1 MNAVKVSVDVEQLK
15 AFNSQ
20 LKSIN
25 MKGVGV
31 SVDVWVVKA
40 VQISAEVEVLKT
52 VETDWDFNFFQHFQ
66 FNCYYYFFQCSKCH
80 FNSKNWQVRVKRV
93 KSKKEQARWILT

>member
-31 SVDVWVVKA
+31 SVDV
-40 VQISAEVEVLKT
+40 
-52 VETDWDFNFFQHFQ
+52 
-66 FNCYYYFFQCSKCH
+66 
-80 FNSKNWQVRVKRV
+80 
-93 KSKKEQARWILT
+93 